1 MKISVI
7 MSVFNETLEW
17 LKEAVESILNQT
29 YQNLEFIIIVDNP
42 DLPLEIS
49 HYLEKIA
56 YQDTRIQVCRNR
68 ENVGLAVSLNH
79 GIELATGEYIARMDA
94 DDISLPDRLLK
105 EIQYLKLHNLDL
117 VSSNKYNIDEQGN
130 ILSQDHDIIKN
141 PDLAMPYVN
150 LVNHPSVLVKRSVI
164 KEMGGYRPFINSEDY
179 DLWLRI
185 IEGGYKIG
193 IINEPLIQYRLR
205 KNSASIGR
213 QLEQFYIAEYV
224 RQLYYERK
232 KYGGTDSFSIESMY
246 KFLRSKKING
256 MKKQKYRKAKL
267 HINKAVDYV
276 YIKKYEKAVKEMI
289 FAFYFFSPLAM
300 REAISYV
307 KTRKK

>member
-42 DLPLEIS
+42 NLPLEIN
-49 HYLEKIA
+49 HYLEDIVHR
-56 YQDTRIQVCRNR
+56 DIRVSVGRNR
-68 ENVGLAVSLNH
+68 ENIGLAKSLNR

-94 DDISLPDRLLK
+94 DDVSLPDRMLK

-117 VSSNKYNIDEQGN
+117 VSSNKYNIDEHGN

-141 PDLAMPYVN
+141 PNLAMPYVN
-150 LVNHPSVLVKRSVI
+150 LVNHPSVLAKRSVI

-185 IEGGYKIG
+185 IEAGYKIG

-213 QLEQFYIAEYV
+213 QLEQFYIAEYI
-224 RQLYYERK
+224 RQLHYERK
-232 KYGGTDSFSIESMY
+232 RYGGTDSFSIENMY
-246 KFLRSKKING
+246 EFLKGKNING
-256 MKKQKYRKAKL
+256 MKKEKYMKAKL
-267 HINKAVDYV
+267 HINDAVDYI
-276 YIKKYEKAVKEMI
+276 YIKKCEKALKEMI
-289 FAFYFFSPLAM
+289 LAFYFFPPLAI
-300 REAISYV
+300 RETISYV
-307 KTRKK
+307 KTRRK